1 MKYENI
7 VKCQFSTQKKLNMH
21 FHQDI
26 EIIYVLEGNLEIG
39 FEDKK
44 CVLRKEDFL
53 LINSN
58 VRHEYQTRKD
68 VLIGSVFINYT
79 MLTEIFGGEQ
89 VLFLCNSAEERTE
102 SYEKMRHYIRL
113 IFNYYQSSEG
123 QSIALKNSIYYQLIY
138 LITSD
143 FIVKKGMR
151 QYELLRGIQ
160 DERMNEILNFMTL
173 NYSEPIT
180 LKELADRLFL
190 SNAYLS
196 KYITKNFGMNFLK
209 LLNNIRIEHAV
220 GELQYSDKTI
230 IKVAMDNGFSNLT
243 SFNHAFK
250 ESYQISPAEY
260 REEFCQKQI
269 VIEEKESSKEIQE
282 RVEQY
287 LTTNKISVPEVDSA
301 GVSEMDVEPDLQAA
315 TQRSWCRMINLGS
328 AKLLLRYDVRQQ
340 LIYLKEQL
348 DFEYVRFWN
357 IFSKEL
363 MIVMDDT
370 TTKYNFNLLDQIIDF
385 LRSIGVKPHIELG
398 IKPDIVH
405 SQINPSIIEKQE
417 RNRIRELAEN
427 KNFLL
432 DFIRHYT
439 RRYSVREVN
448 GWYIELEKNSFNY
461 ESISED
467 EYLKVF
473 ETMASVFRNY
483 APEIQIGGPGFSLN
497 RDEEDFSS
505 ILGKWKKSKCK
516 PDFLSIYSYPYLME
530 KGLLDAGRN
539 PYSSDDSYLYHQIK
553 LAKGIMAREDM
564 QAIPLMVTEWS
575 SFLSNRNCLNDG
587 SFKSAYIMKNL
598 IQCYGEV
605 ECIGYWLA
613 TDICAEGI
621 ESGMTLFGGCGLI
634 SRDGIRKPAYYALE
648 FMNHLENYYL
658 ASNENSIVSMT
669 RDGQFFIC
677 CHNYKHFNFR
687 FYSIDESKIEMENQQ
702 RLYEDSETK
711 QMVYRFHH
719 VANGRYVIK
728 MLSVGRRHGNV
739 QTMWKKLDYLDD
751 LSTYEVDYLKTK
763 CQPDMQIFHLEAKN
777 NLLELEVR
785 IQAQEILAVIIAED

>member
-1 MKYENI
+1 
-7 VKCQFSTQKKLNMH
+7 
-21 FHQDI
+21 
-26 EIIYVLEGNLEIG
+26 
-39 FEDKK
+39 
-44 CVLRKEDFL
+44 
-53 LINSN
+53 
-58 VRHEYQTRKD
+58 
-68 VLIGSVFINYT
+68 
-79 MLTEIFGGEQ
+79 
-89 VLFLCNSAEERTE
+89 
-102 SYEKMRHYIRL
+102 MRHYIRL

-260 REEFCQKQI
+260 REEFRQKQI

-398 IKPDIVH
+398 IKPKIKIFCLIL
-405 SQINPSIIEKQE
+405 SAIIQG
-417 RNRIRELAEN
+417 A
-427 KNFLL
+427 
-432 DFIRHYT
+432 
-439 RRYSVREVN
+439 
-448 GWYIELEKNSFNY
+448 
-461 ESISED
+461 
-467 EYLKVF
+467 
-473 ETMASVFRNY
+473 
-483 APEIQIGGPGFSLN
+483 
-497 RDEEDFSS
+497 
-505 ILGKWKKSKCK
+505 IL
-516 PDFLSIYSYPYLME
+516 
-530 KGLLDAGRN
+530 
-539 PYSSDDSYLYHQIK
+539 
-553 LAKGIMAREDM
+553 
-564 QAIPLMVTEWS
+564 
-575 SFLSNRNCLNDG
+575 
-587 SFKSAYIMKNL
+587 
-598 IQCYGEV
+598 
-605 ECIGYWLA
+605 
-613 TDICAEGI
+613 
-621 ESGMTLFGGCGLI
+621 
-634 SRDGIRKPAYYALE
+634 
-648 FMNHLENYYL
+648 
-658 ASNENSIVSMT
+658 
-669 RDGQFFIC
+669 
-677 CHNYKHFNFR
+677 
-687 FYSIDESKIEMENQQ
+687 
-702 RLYEDSETK
+702 
-711 QMVYRFHH
+711 
-719 VANGRYVIK
+719 
-728 MLSVGRRHGNV
+728 
-739 QTMWKKLDYLDD
+739 
-751 LSTYEVDYLKTK
+751 
-763 CQPDMQIFHLEAKN
+763 
-777 NLLELEVR
+777 
-785 IQAQEILAVIIAED
+785 